1 MSNINRTYQVQNTNT
16 KVKKH
21 PFATN
26 EASDGKRLPRRAA
39 ATGRLFLP
47 ATVRRLFFLGPLGW
61 AGAAPKPH
69 AGSSD
74 GDTAIE
80 LLSEVV
86 PWLMLVWF
94 VGQTEIK
101 N

>member
-1 MSNINRTYQVQNTNT
+1 MS
-16 KVKKH
+16 
-21 PFATN
+21 TN
-26 EASDGKRLPRRAA
+26 EASDGARPPRSGAA
-39 ATGRLFLP
+39 SGRFVLP
-47 ATVRRLFFLGPLGW
+47 APARRLRISWW
-61 AGAAPKPH
+61 AGAASKPQ

-74 GDTAIE
+74 ADTVIK

-86 PWLMLVWF
+86 TWLMLVWF